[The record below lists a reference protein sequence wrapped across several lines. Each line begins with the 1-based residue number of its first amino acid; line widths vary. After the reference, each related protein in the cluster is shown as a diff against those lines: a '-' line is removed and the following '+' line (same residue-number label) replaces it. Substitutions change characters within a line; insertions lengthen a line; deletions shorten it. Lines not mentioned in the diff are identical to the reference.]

1 MNNVDKV
8 NLSDDLPSQTN
19 NSTDHL
25 TMSVSS
31 LLNDIPLNTLSDFY
45 DIETSLFKKRIDKL
59 NLKFYWESEGLSSQ
73 KEIPKPYSKLFLILF
88 KQINLFNEEIERL
101 NLIIKEKNKNE
112 TYFKGRILEF
122 SQKEKDRILT
132 KQMLKNYQKQNK
144 QLEKK
149 LKERYTVEDKL
160 KAEIEKLKEKIKNHR
175 DISINISNS
184 NNSLNYTFNRN
195 QIKNYTAFNPK
206 RNFHS
211 FDTRNG
217 DANTSITVN
226 KKIYNKRNHYT
237 SNGNYLN
244 NSMILPTNKTYNNF
258 PIEKTFENVIPNEDV
273 INQCINHYSDELD
286 NLDNIEAFLEKQKK
300 DIQDAFTKG
309 HFKNLKKTLKGVP
322 HY

>member
-8 NLSDDLPSQTN
+8 NLSYDLHSHTN

-73 KEIPKPYSKLFLILF
+73 KEIPKPYNKLFLILF

-112 TYFKGRILEF
+112 AYFKGRIFEF

-206 RNFHS
+206 RNCHS
-211 FDTRNG
+211 IDTRNG
-217 DANTSITVN
+217 DTSITVN

-258 PIEKTFENVIPNEDV
+258 PIEKTFETALPNEDV
-273 INQCINHYSDELD
+273 ITQCINHYSDELD
-286 NLDNIEAFLEKQKK
+286 NLENIEAFLEKQKK

-309 HFKNLKKTLKGVP
+309 NFKNLKKTLKGVP